1 MVLVGF
7 YLPPESGERMQLGIT
22 VLLAMIVF
30 LQLVYQNLPSTSN
43 SAPLLGKF
51 YIVTM
56 FLIALSLAATCLVL
70 NYSYGRHC
78 DGEMPIFLNL
88 CLVLELTEQKM
99 SRFLVLLPS
108 LFPLFMVSVV
118 LNVNNPISPKEYQA
132 KIRGGFSTNW
142 FKSKPPLK
150 KYSEQN
156 IIDVHEKGFSNLRLR
171 CRADLYSYDFSTV
184 EFKRFLGSLTTV
196 VDDCLKH
203 DLIPIISWIHHHAEA
218 YATEKDRVAYVG
230 WWTAVARQLKDRDY
244 RLSFNLFTELGID
257 TCKEEG
263 KSCDKS
269 LRRRTDKYNEWTKDV
284 TKAIRG
290 TGGNNTKRILILGSP
305 GKTAKDLP
313 KIDSEIYKND
323 RYMMVEWHLYAS
335 GPNKEKDSQKY
346 WSGDGKSG
354 GQANVEEAISYATS
368 FSNKTGLLTYLGAW
382 MPHDN
387 ANGGITE
394 TEAIKFARFFVKELR
409 KENIPWSLNVL
420 DN

>member
-1 MVLVGF
+1 M
-7 YLPPESGERMQLGIT
+7 PETKASFSGSMFFEFSFSDEPLSPEK
-22 VLLAMIVF
+22 
-30 LQLVYQNLPSTSN
+30 YQS
-43 SAPLLGKF
+43 
-51 YIVTM
+51 
-56 FLIALSLAATCLVL
+56 
-70 NYSYGRHC
+70 
-78 DGEMPIFLNL
+78 
-88 CLVLELTEQKM
+88 Q
-99 SRFLVLLPS
+99 
-108 LFPLFMVSVV
+108 
-118 LNVNNPISPKEYQA
+118 
-132 KIRGGFSTNW
+132 IRAGFSTNW
-142 FKSKPPLK
+142 FKTEKPME

-156 IIDVHEKGFSNLRLR
+156 IKDVHKRGFRNLRIR

-203 DLIPIISWIHHHAEA
+203 DVIPIISWIHHHAEA

-269 LRRRTDKYNEWTKDV
+269 LRRRTDKYNEWTKNV

-290 TGGNNTKRILILGSP
+290 TGGNNAKRILILGSP

-313 KIDSEIYKND
+313 KIDPEIYKND

-420 DN
+420 DNYYDTKESKWRTETQVIKGQQLKMAKILNNIRKEMPKAIY

>member
-1 MVLVGF
+1 M
-7 YLPPESGERMQLGIT
+7 
-22 VLLAMIVF
+22 
-30 LQLVYQNLPSTSN
+30 
-43 SAPLLGKF
+43 
-51 YIVTM
+51 
-56 FLIALSLAATCLVL
+56 
-70 NYSYGRHC
+70 
-78 DGEMPIFLNL
+78 
-88 CLVLELTEQKM
+88 
-99 SRFLVLLPS
+99 
-108 LFPLFMVSVV
+108 
-118 LNVNNPISPKEYQA
+118 NVNNPISPKEYQA
-132 KIRGGFSTNW
+132 KIRAGFSTNW

-203 DLIPIISWIHHHAEA
+203 DVIPIISWIHHHAEA

-269 LRRRTDKYNEWTKDV
+269 LRRRTDKYNEWTKNV

-290 TGGNNTKRILILGSP
+290 TGGNNRKRILILGSP

-420 DN
+420 DNYYDTKKSKWRTETQVIEGQQLKMAKILNNIRKEMPKAIY